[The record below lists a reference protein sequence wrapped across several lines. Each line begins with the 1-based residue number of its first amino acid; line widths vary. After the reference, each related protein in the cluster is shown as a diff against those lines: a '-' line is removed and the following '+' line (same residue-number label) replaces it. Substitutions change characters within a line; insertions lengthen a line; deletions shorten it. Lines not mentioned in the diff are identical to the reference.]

1 MYTKPPAV
9 WIYHKFAFK
18 LIKSTSVV
26 KPHVYL
32 QEWQLKLKGRFM
44 GFVIIK
50 IERKIYGTKHIHMS
64 MASPKRV
71 AKF

>member
-1 MYTKPPAV
+1 MF
-9 WIYHKFAFK
+9 IYRNGYPSK
-18 LIKSTSVV
+18 
-26 KPHVYL
+26 
-32 QEWQLKLKGRFM
+32 LKLKGRFM
-44 GFVIIK
+44 GFVTIK